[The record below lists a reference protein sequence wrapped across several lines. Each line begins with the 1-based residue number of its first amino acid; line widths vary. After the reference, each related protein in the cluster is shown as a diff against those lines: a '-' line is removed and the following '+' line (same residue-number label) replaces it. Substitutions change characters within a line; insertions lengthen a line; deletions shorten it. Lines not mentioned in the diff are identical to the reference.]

1 MSGITGKNSI
11 ISKQYNRGL
20 VLKLIVTGVC
30 HTRIEIAK
38 ATGLAKM
45 TVTNIVQEFLN
56 GEIIQEGE
64 EELTEVCGRNPIILH
79 LSEKAPKIIGLLIF
93 RDRIEAVLCDMS
105 MKIIQTES
113 IRFTDLTEQ
122 QLVEYSY
129 EVIDRILLNEKNIL
143 GIGAAV
149 IGPFDISQGILLNPP
164 RFYGIH
170 DVNIRK
176 YLEKRYSCPIYLD
189 HDNNSAALAEKLFG
203 IGKNEED
210 FIFLGISNGVG
221 SGIVC
226 NGEVYHNSRGLA
238 PELGHISIDRNGKL
252 CSCGCRGCLEMYVS
266 SYLILEKLRTASGK
280 DMTYQEFLRE
290 IGVKEIDEIFEEMI
304 QDIGVAINSSINILQ
319 PGMVILGHD
328 CIDWPESL
336 VTRLENVLNEK
347 KMAKDNK
354 RILVRK
360 AHFGKNAQ
368 LTGAAANVV
377 NEAFKG
383 KLEFCR
389 E

>member
-1 MSGITGKNSI
+1 MSEISGKNSI
-11 ISKQYNRGL
+11 TSKQYNRGL
-20 VLKLIVTGVC
+20 VLKLIVTGAC

-64 EELTEVCGRNPIILH
+64 EELTEVCGRNPIILR
-79 LSEKAPKIIGLLIF
+79 LSEKVPKIIGLLIF
-93 RDRIEAVLCDMS
+93 RDRIEAVLCDLS

-113 IRFTDLTEQ
+113 IRFMSLTEQ
-122 QLVEYSY
+122 QVVEYSY

-149 IGPFDISQGILLNPP
+149 IGPFDIRRGILLNPP

-176 YLEKRYSCPIYLD
+176 FLEERYPWPIYLD

-203 IGKNEED
+203 IGKNEDD

-221 SGIVC
+221 SGVVC
-226 NGEVYHNSRGLA
+226 NGEVYHNKKGLA
-238 PELGHISIDRNGKL
+238 PEVGHVSIDRNGAM
-252 CSCGCRGCLEMYVS
+252 CSCGSRGCLEMYVS
-266 SYLILEKLRTASGK
+266 SYLILEKLKAASGK
-280 DMTYQEFLRE
+280 DMSYREFLQNT
-290 IGVKEIDEIFEEMI
+290 GVKETDAVLEEMI
-304 QDIGVAINSSINILQ
+304 QNISVAINSSVNILQ
-319 PGMVILGHD
+319 PGMIILGHD
-328 CIDWPESL
+328 CIDWPDSL

-347 KMAKDNK
+347 RMARDHQ

-360 AHFGKNAQ
+360 AYFGKNAQ
-368 LTGAAANVV
+368 LAGAAANVA

-383 KLEFCR
+383 ELEFCR